1 MVRIWWIALSA
12 PAFKPVAVWSDSTA
26 PCISS
31 FSTQFIVLPITRLK
45 TLPMPIGLT
54 PGFLFRKLVYI
65 YGELIGRKRV
75 KKKVGAKVLANK
87 AICSLKCF
95 ASALNFLLNC
105 IWQKWSESTSDGPL
119 EPFVRDT
126 ALPTMISPMSLKV
139 H

>member
-54 PGFLFRKLVYI
+54 PGFLFREISLHIWWANRSK
-65 YGELIGRKRV
+65 ESQ
-75 KKKVGAKVLANK
+75 KKVGAKVLANK
-87 AICSLKCF
+87 AICSLRCF
-95 ASALNFLLNC
+95 ASALNFLLNS

-126 ALPTMISPMSLKV
+126 ALPTMILPMSLKV